1 MEGTMKKRIA
11 AAALALLIA
20 VGICGCS
27 GKVKEK
33 TFEDSGLT
41 ITLTDAFSKAQYDP
55 YTVCYA
61 SQGSSVFALKEDFE
75 AVGDDSLTLEEYA
88 NAAIKANS
96 LDCAVTTENGVT
108 YFVFEANLTEGNYTY
123 LAAVYKGADA
133 YWLVQFACN
142 TEQYEGMKPELLKYA
157 QSVKV

>member
-1 MEGTMKKRIA
+1 MKKRIA
-11 AAALALLIA
+11 AVALALLIA

-27 GKVKEK
+27 GKVKEQA
-33 TFEDSGLT
+33 FEDSGLT
-41 ITLTDAFSKAQYDP
+41 ITLTDAFSKVQYDP

-75 AVGDDSLTLEEYA
+75 AVGDESLTLEEYA

-96 LDCAVTTENGVT
+96 LDCEVTTENGVT
-108 YFVFEANLTEGNYTY
+108 YFVFNASLTEGDYTY
-123 LAAVYKGADA
+123 LAAVYKGTDA
-133 YWLVQFACN
+133 YWLVQFACS
-142 TEQYEGMKPELLKYA
+142 TEQYEEMKPELLKYA